1 MKSVPAVNVT
11 PLAFSF
17 TTHSIPYD
25 AVVFTTEDVYSNYTL
40 RKLKRFR
47 SMVDL
52 LSSSF
57 NVHFILFS
65 SNRDIKQQFN
75 TSHCMVVSDYARN
88 PYGIPII
95 NSMFSIAHR
104 LVNAKYYGYVNSD
117 ILLQPSLFRVLSFL
131 DSRVRSGILYATHEL
146 AGRVIEVEYES
157 FPPSFANLTEYED
170 FFHAIKL
177 SHALRG
183 VYSAVGPS

>member
-11 PLAFSF
+11 PLAFSS

-25 AVVFTTEDVYSNYTL
+25 AVVFTTEDVYSDYTL

-47 SMVDL
+47 NMVDL
-52 LSSSF
+52 LSTSF

-65 SNRDIKQQFN
+65 SNREIKQQFN

-170 FFHAIKL
+170 FFHAITL
-177 SHALRG
+177 SHTLRG
-183 VYSAVGPS
+183 VYSAVVSS